1 MLYLIRET
9 KMQHT
14 DKSKTDKK
22 TDKTRMQTLIMRT
35 MTVGHTWFL
44 KGRTK
49 SDQYLCINNLRI
61 IVTNYGK

>member
-1 MLYLIRET
+1 
-9 KMQHT
+9 
-14 DKSKTDKK
+14 
-22 TDKTRMQTLIMRT
+22 MQTLIMRT
-35 MTVGHTWFL
+35 MMVGHTWFL

>member
-1 MLYLIRET
+1 
-9 KMQHT
+9 MQHT

-35 MTVGHTWFL
+35 IMAVRSRFL